1 MDMKKMTL
9 VIAMGAAG
17 LLTGCL
23 GTTAEVK
30 ATAASKAPDCIWP
43 GTTQAAP
50 GWTCDEPVE
59 GVEVSAIGI
68 HEKSAAGLQF
78 QKDQA
83 AAAARVTLA
92 QQMKVHVANMVKQYA
107 ETTGAGST
115 ETVDK
120 VNTSVSKLITNET
133 LEGSRIYKSVVS
145 PTGAMYVLV
154 GFDEKV
160 AARQTEQVL
169 KTSMSNDKALW
180 QQFKA
185 KQGQDEL
192 AAAIANGQAPKQ

>member
-1 MDMKKMTL
+1 MKKIVLMISVGAMALL
-9 VIAMGAAG
+9 V
-17 LLTGCL
+17 GCL
-23 GTTAEVK
+23 GTTGAVK
-30 ATAASKAPDCIWP
+30 APTAKSVPACAWP
-43 GTTQAAP
+43 GTGQAAP

-68 HEKSAAGLQF
+68 YEKTAAGLQF

-83 AAAARVTLA
+83 AASARVTLA
-92 QQMKVHVANMVKQYA
+92 QQMKVHVANMVKQYVEA
-107 ETTGAGST
+107 TGAGSS

-133 LEGSRIYKSVVS
+133 LEGSRIFKSAVS
-145 PTGAMYVLV
+145 PNGAMYVLV

-160 AARQTEQVL
+160 AARKTEQVL
-169 KTSMSNDKALW
+169 KTSMANEKALW

>member
-1 MDMKKMTL
+1 MKKMAL
-9 VIAMGAAG
+9 LIALGAAG
-17 LLTGCL
+17 LLAGCL
-23 GTTAEVK
+23 GTSGGVK
-30 ATAASKAPDCIWP
+30 APAAQAAPDCAWP
-43 GTTQAAP
+43 GTSQPAP

-68 HEKSAAGLQF
+68 YEKTAAGLQF

-92 QQMKVHVANMVKQYA
+92 QQMKVHVANMVKQYV
-107 ETTGAGST
+107 ETTGAGSS

-120 VNTSVSKLITNET
+120 VNTSVSKLVTNET
-133 LEGSRIYKSVVS
+133 LEGSRIFKSAVS
-145 PTGAMYVLV
+145 PTGSMYVLV

-160 AARQTEQVL
+160 AARKTEQVL

-185 KQGQDEL
+185 KQSQDEL

>member
-1 MDMKKMTL
+1 MKKVTWL
-9 VIAMGAAG
+9 VAIGAIS

-23 GTTAEVK
+23 GTTGGVK
-30 ATAASKAPDCIWP
+30 APVAKVPDCSWP
-43 GTTQAAP
+43 GTSQAAP
-50 GWTCDEPVE
+50 GWTCDEPIE

-68 HEKSAAGLQF
+68 YEKTAAGLQF

-107 ETTGAGST
+107 ETTGAGSA

-120 VNTSVSKLITNET
+120 VNTSVSRLITSEV
-133 LEGSRIYKSVVS
+133 LEGSRIFKSAVS
-145 PTGAMYVLV
+145 PTGSMYVLV

-160 AARQTEQVL
+160 AARKTQEVL
-169 KTSMSNDKALW
+169 KTSMNNERALW
-180 QQFKA
+180 QQFKS
-185 KQGQDEL
+185 KQAQDEL
-192 AAAIANGQAPKQ
+192 AAAIANGQPSK

>member
-1 MDMKKMTL
+1 MKKLAL
-9 VIAMGAAG
+9 VISVCAAS

-23 GTTAEVK
+23 ATPGAEK
-30 ATAASKAPDCIWP
+30 ASAAAKAPDCVWP
-43 GTTQAAP
+43 STSQAAP

-59 GVEVSAIGI
+59 GVDVSAIGI
-68 HEKSAAGLQF
+68 YEKSAAGLQF

-92 QQMKVHVANMVKQYA
+92 QQMKVHVANMVKQYV
-107 ETTGAGST
+107 ETTGAGSS
-115 ETVDK
+115 ETMDK
-120 VNTSVSKLITNET
+120 VNSSVSKLITNET
-133 LEGSRIYKSVVS
+133 LEGSRIFKSAVS

-160 AARQTEQVL
+160 AARKTEQVL
-169 KTSMSNDKALW
+169 KTSMNNDKALW

>member
-1 MDMKKMTL
+1 
-9 VIAMGAAG
+9 
-17 LLTGCL
+17 
-23 GTTAEVK
+23 
-30 ATAASKAPDCIWP
+30 
-43 GTTQAAP
+43 
-50 GWTCDEPVE
+50 
-59 GVEVSAIGI
+59 
-68 HEKSAAGLQF
+68 
-78 QKDQA
+78 
-83 AAAARVTLA
+83 
-92 QQMKVHVANMVKQYA
+92 MKVHVANMVKQYV
-107 ETTGAGST
+107 ETTGAGSS

-133 LEGSRIYKSVVS
+133 LEGSRIFKSAVS

-160 AARQTEQVL
+160 AARKTEQVL

>member
-1 MDMKKMTL
+1 MKKLAL
-9 VIAMGAAG
+9 VISMGAAS

-23 GTTAEVK
+23 ATPPAVK
-30 ATAASKAPDCIWP
+30 APVAAKAPDCAWP
-43 GTTQAAP
+43 GTSQAAP

-92 QQMKVHVANMVKQYA
+92 QQMKVHVANMVKQYV
-107 ETTGAGST
+107 ETTGAGSS

-133 LEGSRIYKSVVS
+133 LEGSRIFKSAVS

-160 AARQTEQVL
+160 AARKTEQVL

>member
-1 MDMKKMTL
+1 MKNLSTM
-9 VIAMGAAG
+9 VAIGAAS
-17 LLTGCL
+17 LLAGCL
-23 GTTAEVK
+23 AAPGGVK
-30 ATAASKAPDCIWP
+30 APAAAKAPDCAWP

-68 HEKSAAGLQF
+68 YEKTAAGLQF

-92 QQMKVHVANMVKQYA
+92 QQMKVHVANMVKQYV
-107 ETTGAGST
+107 ETTGAGGS

-120 VNTSVSKLITNET
+120 VNTSVSRLITNET
-133 LEGSRIYKSVVS
+133 LEGSRIFKSAVS

-160 AARQTEQVL
+160 AARKTEQVL
-169 KTSMSNDKALW
+169 KTSMANDHALW

-185 KQGQDEL
+185 KQSQDEL
-192 AAAIANGQAPKQ
+192 AAAIANGQAPKP